1 MTTKTELLKTI
12 RKHCLICCGG
22 SCLDVKNCTS
32 GPDASPYST
41 CLLWP
46 FRLGVDPNPS
56 ESKVEAGKKKIKSL
70 HPDKIEGE
78 ACVASLREFNQ
89 ASISSGHVT

>member
-1 MTTKTELLKTI
+1 MTNKNELLRTI

-22 SCLDVKNCTS
+22 SWIDVKNCAS

-46 FRLGVDPNPS
+46 FRLGVDPSPS
-56 ESKVEAGKKKIKSL
+56 ETKVEAGKKKAKFL
-70 HPDKIEGE
+70 HRGKAMVEVP
-78 ACVASLREFNQ
+78 N
-89 ASISSGHVT
+89 